1 MVQSRCTPL
10 HLAVKAG
17 RLQTVLALLE
27 VKEVQATVNY
37 QDKVIGALIMYSAEF
52 FWGLVECTRSIL

>member
-37 QDKVIGALIMYSAEF
+37 QDKVIGALIMYSAEL